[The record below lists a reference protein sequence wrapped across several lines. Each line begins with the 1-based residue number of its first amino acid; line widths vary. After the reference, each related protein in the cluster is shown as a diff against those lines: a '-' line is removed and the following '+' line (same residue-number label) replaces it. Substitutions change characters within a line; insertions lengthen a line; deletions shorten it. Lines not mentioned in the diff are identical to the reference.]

1 VFRCVP
7 LSGIEQ
13 EVLQRNFLA
22 VLFKWK
28 SMHTQKHMYATSF
41 CSCWRLDTPHEFTLN
56 LSHEQFSWNWHR
68 RRNWQLEKNWQDVPE
83 VRAALIAEAV
93 QVCVCVL
100 VCLHGHHKCYTFDMC
115 DHPATTIH
123 TVSLN
128 SFCNCFFLLIGRKLA
143 SMFHLATV
151 YPLMCMCLWTKQVV
165 RKMAYTWEAKFLYWQ
180 SRLNFG
186 PLAQNDPTQPLLS
199 PYFYK
204 WCQLAQY

>member
-1 VFRCVP
+1 MQLHFVHAD
-7 LSGIEQ
+7 
-13 EVLQRNFLA
+13 LQTL
-22 VLFKWK
+22 
-28 SMHTQKHMYATSF
+28 HTS
-41 CSCWRLDTPHEFTLN
+41 SCWISHTSSSAETGTAGGIGSKRWSGRMWLKWRQSSTLK
-56 LSHEQFSWNWHR
+56 LCRCEC
-68 RRNWQLEKNWQDVPE
+68 
-83 VRAALIAEAV
+83 VRV
-93 QVCVCVL
+93 FVY
-100 VCLHGHHKCYTFDMC
+100 LHGHHKCYTFDMC